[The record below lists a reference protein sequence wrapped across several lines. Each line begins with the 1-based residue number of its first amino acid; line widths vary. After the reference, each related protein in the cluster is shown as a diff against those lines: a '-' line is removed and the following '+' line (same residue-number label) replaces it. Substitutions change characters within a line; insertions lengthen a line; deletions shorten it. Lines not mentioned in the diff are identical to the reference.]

1 MSSGRWRQELPP
13 RNPIEPNSPVISKN
27 IWGILIWHKW
37 MVISIAGS
45 ATLIYLNFR
54 EYAIGGELGK
64 DQAQTADILGALQI
78 AIKAHELVLLVS
90 LVQIAKQWIYGS
102 LVSASEGFVL
112 GLVGAEES
120 LAAPSFVISKL
131 WSFRRAILEQPE
143 IESGEREERDNHA
156 RDVSFSRVHFI
167 VAGWA
172 SEWCVD
178 DSACSLVL

>member
-1 MSSGRWRQELPP
+1 
-13 RNPIEPNSPVISKN
+13 
-27 IWGILIWHKW
+27 

-45 ATLIYLNFR
+45 ATLIYLNFS

-90 LVQIAKQWIYGS
+90 LVQIAKQWIHGS
-102 LVSASEGFVL
+102 LMNANKGLVL

-131 WSFRRAILEQPE
+131 WSFRRAIREQPE
-143 IESGEREERDNHA
+143 IESGEREERQSCS
-156 RDVSFSRVHFI
+156 RCFFFSSAFYRRWLGQRV
-167 VAGWA
+167 V
-172 SEWCVD
+172 C
-178 DSACSLVL
+178 